1 MISIESPTQFF
12 DFGLKNVFIAVL
24 RFSAYPIG
32 AKMRFFSDFSY
43 FLRLIGYQITND
55 HII

>member
-1 MISIESPTQFF
+1 MISIKSPTQFF
-12 DFGLKNVFIAVL
+12 DFGLKNAFIAVL
-24 RFSAYPIG
+24 RFLAYPIG